1 MEYIRP
7 PGLAQQRW
15 AEFEAPLPQ
24 DMQNKNDQAAANALL
39 VLLVYDES
47 PGLAEAA
54 YRVMSLTR
62 NVEMMLV
69 FSDIGRT
76 RGRRALEYKIALDQK
91 IDLPA
96 VAAAGLVA
104 LERHARLH
112 GGPVAL
118 ETRSATGTANA
129 ADADAAGAAL
139 DALVNLDGDLMAGII
154 PYEPPG
160 NPPSAPDPAGTS
172 FALASCQ
179 YPSGIL
185 DGSIAFA
192 GYARIAAR
200 LRSGAGIV
208 PRFMVFAGDQVYVD
222 PTAGLYD
229 PSNLDDRYRLPY
241 ENWLRNENV
250 RQVLRQIPSFMLLDD
265 HEIADNW
272 EPVADPDTKTNHE
285 TRTAGLNAFHKYQ
298 RGLAKSLEDFTFDGY
313 PFFML
318 DTRSSRTHRKL
329 GDLANA
335 ALFDKDRMGRLKAF
349 LTATSGPKFVIS
361 PVMILPRHARAVQRD
376 TSLDSG
382 NLGALH
388 SDGWDGYP
396 KTMREVLGFIAANA
410 IPNVVFLS
418 GDEHRACVA
427 SAQLTD
433 DAGNVTRFHSVHTS
447 AMYSPFPFA
456 NSLDEQFI
464 DSETIAFEH
473 ENKNYH
479 CIVNVS
485 RPARRDGATFFFV
498 RESASEWLLDCEF
511 ADGSKQT
518 LVL

>member
-1 MEYIRP
+1 M
-7 PGLAQQRW
+7 LSMNQ
-15 AEFEAPLPQ
+15 
-24 DMQNKNDQAAANALL
+24 
-39 VLLVYDES
+39 
-47 PGLAEAA
+47 
-54 YRVMSLTR
+54 T
-62 NVEMMLV
+62 VETMPV
-69 FSDIGRT
+69 FSNIGLT
-76 RGRRALEYKIALDQK
+76 RGRRTLEYKFELNQK
-91 IDLPA
+91 IVDLPA
-96 VAAAGLVA
+96 VAAAGLTA

-112 GGPVAL
+112 GGPVTM
-118 ETRSATGTANA
+118 ETRSETAAANG
-129 ADADAAGAAL
+129 ADADAAQAAL
-139 DALVNLDGDLMAGII
+139 DALVNLDGDLTAGII
-154 PYEPPG
+154 PYEPPE
-160 NPPSAPDPAGTS
+160 NPLALPDPAGTG

-185 DGSIAFA
+185 DAPIAFA

-208 PRFMVFAGDQVYVD
+208 PRFMLFAGDQVYVD

-272 EPVADPDTKTNHE
+272 EPVAVPDTKTNLE
-285 TRTAGLNAFHKYQ
+285 TWSAGLDAFHKYQ
-298 RGLAKSLEDFTFDGY
+298 RGLTKGLEKFTFDGY

-318 DTRSSRTHRKL
+318 DTRSCRTHRRL
-329 GDLANA
+329 GSLADA
-335 ALFDKDRMGRLKAF
+335 ALFDEARMDRLKAF
-349 LTATSGPKFVIS
+349 LMATGGPKFVIS

-376 TSLDSG
+376 TRLG
-382 NLGALH
+382 GENLSSLH

-396 KTMREVLGFIAANA
+396 RTMREVLGFIAANA
-410 IPNVVFLS
+410 IRNVVFLS

-427 SAQLTD
+427 TAQLTD
-433 DAGNVTRFHSVHTS
+433 GAGNTITRFHSVHTS

-456 NSLDEQFI
+456 NSLDEQFV
-464 DSETIAFEH
+464 DSETIDFAH
-473 ENKNYH
+473 EGQNYA

-485 RPARRDGATFFFV
+485 RPAPRDGATFFFV
-498 RESASEWLLDCEF
+498 RQSGSDWLLDCEF

-518 LVL
+518 LTL